1 MTLIFR
7 QQIQALRGRRIAG
20 PAIRHSLAIGDN
32 NALGYNQSRKR
43 RSWFL
48 MHDRVATLSQNF
60 EAQAQKYGARAF
72 LKDKRDKVWTDRSW
86 TEVSAAAG
94 KLRAGL
100 LGLGVRPGDR
110 VAILSENCPEWI
122 IVDQAILGLGAIV
135 VPLYTTSGLE
145 ETAHV
150 ISDSGAKVI
159 AANGPEMVRKILGL
173 SSSIPD
179 VTAIVAMHSGAEST
193 PAANGT
199 PAVMSAASLSGEA
212 PAAIVEGSSDDLAT
226 LIYTS
231 GTTGTSKG
239 VMLSHGNLL
248 ANAEDSLA
256 ALGLNNTDMTLS
268 HLPIAHSFERTA
280 GYYTV
285 AMAGGTIAFAESL
298 GQIASNL
305 IEVEPTVVLTVP
317 RLLEVIHSRVMRT
330 VETSPPMR
338 QRLFKMAL
346 NAGEQAADYR
356 NRGKPLPPMLALSMA
371 VFRRLV
377 FARVRGIFG
386 SRIRYLISGGA
397 PLPIEINRFLSA
409 AEVPIVEGYG
419 LTEAAPVVAVNLHN
433 GKTRIGTVGLPLKRI
448 QVQTAPDGEL
458 LLRGPNIMRGYYKLE
473 AETKEAIDENGWL
486 HTGDI
491 AKIDVEGYISITD
504 RKKEIIV
511 LSGGK
516 NISPAYV
523 EGKLT
528 GDKFIS
534 QACVIGDRRKH
545 LAALVVPDYENLVD
559 FLKENDLDPKN
570 ADALA
575 KSKALKSL
583 IQGRIRDINKQLSD
597 VEAVATFTIVPQPF
611 TQENGELT
619 PSLKV
624 RRKIVQAHFKEQIDS
639 MYGD

>member
-1 MTLIFR
+1 M
-7 QQIQALRGRRIAG
+7 
-20 PAIRHSLAIGDN
+20 P
-32 NALGYNQSRKR
+32 
-43 RSWFL
+43 
-48 MHDRVATLSQNF
+48 DRVATLSQNF
-60 EAQAQKYGARAF
+60 EANAQKYGSRAF
-72 LKDKRDKVWTDRSW
+72 LKDKRDKRWTDHSW
-86 TEVSAAAG
+86 TEVSEAAG

-100 LGLGVRPGDR
+100 LKLGVRPGDR
-110 VAILSENCPEWI
+110 VAILSDNCPEWI
-122 IVDQAILGLGAIV
+122 VVDQAVLGLGAIV
-135 VPLYTTSGLE
+135 VPLYTTSGPE

-159 AANGPEMVRKILGL
+159 AANGPEMVKKILGL
-173 SSSIPD
+173 SASIPE
-179 VTAIVAMHSGAEST
+179 VSSIVAMHSGAEST
-193 PAANGT
+193 PASNGT
-199 PAVMSAASLSGEA
+199 PAVMTAESLSTEA

-226 LIYTS
+226 IIYTS

-248 ANAEDSLA
+248 ANAEDSLT
-256 ALGLNNTDMTLS
+256 ALALNDTDMTLS

-305 IEVEPTVVLTVP
+305 TEVQPTVVLTVP
-317 RLLEVIHSRVMRT
+317 RLLEVIHSRVLRT

-346 NAGEQAADYR
+346 DAGEQACEYR
-356 NRGKPLPPMLALSMA
+356 NRGKPVPPLLALSMA

-377 FARVRGIFG
+377 FARVRAIFG
-386 SRIRYLISGGA
+386 GRIRYLISGGA
-397 PLPIEINRFLSA
+397 PLPTEINRFLSA

-419 LTEAAPVVAVNLHN
+419 LTEASPVVAVNLHN
-433 GKTRIGTVGLPLKRI
+433 GRTRIGTVGLPLKRI
-448 QVQTAPDGEL
+448 QVETAPDGEL
-458 LLRGPNIMRGYYKLE
+458 LLRGPNIMKGYYKLD

-491 AKIDVEGYISITD
+491 AKIDVEGYIAITD

-516 NISPAYV
+516 NVSPAYV

-559 FLKENDLDPKN
+559 FMKENNLDPMN
-570 ADALA
+570 SDALG
-575 KSKALKSL
+575 KSKELKTF
-583 IQGRIRDINKQLSD
+583 IHGRIREINKQLSD
-597 VEAVATFTIVPQPF
+597 VEAIATFTVVPQPF

-624 RRKIVQAHFKEQIDS
+624 RRKIVQAHFKDQIDS

>member
-1 MTLIFR
+1 M
-7 QQIQALRGRRIAG
+7 
-20 PAIRHSLAIGDN
+20 S
-32 NALGYNQSRKR
+32 
-43 RSWFL
+43 
-48 MHDRVATLSQNF
+48 DRVATLSQSF
-60 EAQAQKYGARAF
+60 EAQAQKCGARAF
-72 LKDKRDKVWTDRSW
+72 LKDKRDKVWTDHSW
-86 TEVSAAAG
+86 TDVSEAAG
-94 KLRAGL
+94 RLRAGL

-110 VAILSENCPEWI
+110 VAILSDNCPEWI
-122 IVDQAILGLGAIV
+122 VVDQAVLGLGAIV

-150 ISDSGAKVI
+150 INDSGSKII
-159 AANGPEMVRKILGL
+159 AANGPELVKKILGL
-173 SSSIPD
+173 GASVPD
-179 VTAIVAMHSGAEST
+179 LKAIVAMHRGAESA
-193 PAANGT
+193 PAVDGG
-199 PAVMSAASLSGEA
+199 PAVMSAASISAEK

-226 LIYTS
+226 IIYTS

-239 VMLSHGNLL
+239 VMLSHGNLI

-256 ALGLNNTDMTLS
+256 ALALNETDVTLS

-305 IEVEPTVVLTVP
+305 TEVEPTVVLTVP

-330 VETSPPMR
+330 VESSPPIR
-338 QRLFKMAL
+338 QRMFKMAL
-346 NAGEQAADYR
+346 AAGEQAAEYR
-356 NRGKPLPPMLALSMA
+356 HCGKPVPPVLALSMA
-371 VFRRLV
+371 LFRRLV
-377 FARVRGIFG
+377 FARVRAIFG
-386 SRIRYLISGGA
+386 SRLRYLISGGA
-397 PLPIEINRFLSA
+397 PLPTEINRFLSA

-433 GKTRIGTVGLPLKRI
+433 GKTRIGTVGLPLRRI
-448 QVQTAPDGEL
+448 QAQTAPDGEL
-458 LLRGPNIMRGYYKLE
+458 LLRGPNIMKGYYKLE

-491 AKIDVEGYISITD
+491 AKIDVEGYIAITD

-516 NISPAYV
+516 NVSPAYV
-523 EGKLT
+523 ESKLV

-545 LAALVVPDYENLVD
+545 LAALIVPDYENLVD
-559 FLKENDLDPKN
+559 FLKEHNLDPKN
-570 ADALA
+570 TDAIA
-575 KSKALKSL
+575 KSRELKTFMH
-583 IQGRIRDINKQLSD
+583 GRIRQINKQLSD
-597 VEAVATFTIVPQPF
+597 VEAIVAFTIVPQPF
-611 TQENGELT
+611 NQENGELT

-624 RRKIVQAHFKEQIDS
+624 RRKVVQAHFKDQIDS

>member
-1 MTLIFR
+1 M
-7 QQIQALRGRRIAG
+7 
-20 PAIRHSLAIGDN
+20 PE
-32 NALGYNQSRKR
+32 
-43 RSWFL
+43 
-48 MHDRVATLSQNF
+48 RVATLSQNF
-60 EAQAQKYGARAF
+60 EANAQKYGSRAF
-72 LKDKRDKVWTDRSW
+72 LKDKRDKRWTDHSW
-86 TEVSAAAG
+86 TEVSEAAG

-100 LGLGVRPGDR
+100 LKLGVRPGDR
-110 VAILSENCPEWI
+110 VAILSDNCPEWI
-122 IVDQAILGLGAIV
+122 VVDQAVLGLGAIV
-135 VPLYTTSGLE
+135 VPLYTTSGPE

-159 AANGPEMVRKILGL
+159 AANGPEMVKKILGL
-173 SSSIPD
+173 SASIPE
-179 VTAIVAMHSGAEST
+179 VSTIVAMHNGAEST
-193 PAANGT
+193 PASNGT
-199 PAVMSAASLSGEA
+199 PAVMTAESLSTEA

-226 LIYTS
+226 IIYTS

-256 ALGLNNTDMTLS
+256 ALALNDTDMTLS

-305 IEVEPTVVLTVP
+305 TEVQPTVVLTVP
-317 RLLEVIHSRVMRT
+317 RLLEVIHSRVLRT

-346 NAGEQAADYR
+346 DAGEQACEYR
-356 NRGKPLPPMLALSMA
+356 NRGKPLPPLLALSMA

-377 FARVRGIFG
+377 FARVRAIFG
-386 SRIRYLISGGA
+386 GRIRYLISGGA
-397 PLPIEINRFLSA
+397 PLPTEINRFLSA

-433 GKTRIGTVGLPLKRI
+433 GRTRIGTVGLPLKRI
-448 QVQTAPDGEL
+448 QVETAPDGEL
-458 LLRGPNIMRGYYKLE
+458 LLRGPNIMKGYYKLE

-491 AKIDVEGYISITD
+491 AKIDVEGYIAITD

-516 NISPAYV
+516 NVSPAYV

-559 FLKENDLDPKN
+559 FLKENNLDPMN
-570 ADALA
+570 SDALG
-575 KSKALKSL
+575 KSKELKTF
-583 IQGRIRDINKQLSD
+583 IHGRIREINKQLSD
-597 VEAVATFTIVPQPF
+597 VEAIATFTVVPQPF

-624 RRKIVQAHFKEQIDS
+624 RRKIVQAHFKDQIDS